1 MFFIGLFVA
10 ILSSA
15 ALISCLDRLCYHTES
30 LWVPS
35 QEPKVEFWLGFLTS
49 YIEASISSSTL
60 GMEAL
65 SEMRMGVVGFSRKIG
80 ITNSFVVELWGLRDG
95 LIMRCSLNLFSLEV
109 EVDAKAIDDC
119 LR

>member
-1 MFFIGLFVA
+1 MFFSRLSVILPLPLEILFHLNYQTRTTNVLIEYCNVFFIGLFVA

-15 ALISCLDRLCYHTES
+15 ALISFLDRLCYHTES

-49 YIEASISSSTL
+49 YIEASISPSTL

-65 SEMRMGVVGFSRKIG
+65 SEMRMVTG
-80 ITNSFVVELWGLRDG
+80 
-95 LIMRCSLNLFSLEV
+95 
-109 EVDAKAIDDC
+109 
-119 LR
+119 

>member
-1 MFFIGLFVA
+1 M
-10 ILSSA
+10 
-15 ALISCLDRLCYHTES
+15 
-30 LWVPS
+30 
-35 QEPKVEFWLGFLTS
+35 
-49 YIEASISSSTL
+49 
-60 GMEAL
+60 
-65 SEMRMGVVGFSRKIG
+65 GFSRKIG